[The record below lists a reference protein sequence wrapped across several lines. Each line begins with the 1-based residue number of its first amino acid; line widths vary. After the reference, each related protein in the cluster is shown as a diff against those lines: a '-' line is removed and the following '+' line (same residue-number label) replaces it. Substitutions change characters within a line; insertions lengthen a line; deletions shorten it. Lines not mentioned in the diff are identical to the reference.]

1 MEEELSARMDAQD
14 ALNIPKAPIAA
25 AVPAGGKKEKAPR
38 IVRGGKIEAVSPG
51 QPIISARVLELKN
64 LIGNPYSGVDL
75 DVRQGEV
82 VAIRGRNG
90 SGKSALLLTLAGRM
104 RFTKGSLEVLGYKL
118 PQRINAVQRRTGM
131 AHFEGL
137 NDVDESQR
145 IDSLIA
151 AEFDLYNRR
160 PSKDEVIAYLEEWNL
175 ADVARMRVADI
186 TEERLVMLYVALAWV
201 GHPHIIVVDDIESQL
216 TKTQST
222 QIMQKLIDLAHDRNV
237 TVLVGVLERDLA
249 AMADNALYM
258 EKKGR

>member
-1 MEEELSARMDAQD
+1 MEEELSGRMDAQD

-25 AVPAGGKKEKAPR
+25 AVPAGGKKEKAHR
-38 IVRGGKIEAVSPG
+38 IVRGGKIESVPAG
-51 QPIISARVLELKN
+51 QPIISARGLELKN
-64 LIGNPYSGVDL
+64 LIGNPYSGIDL
-75 DVRQGEV
+75 DVHQGEV

-104 RFTKGSLEVLGYKL
+104 RFTKGSLDVLGYKL
-118 PQRINAVQRRTGM
+118 PLHINAVQRRTGM
-131 AHFEGL
+131 AHFDGL
-137 NDVDESQR
+137 NDVDDSQR
-145 IDSLIA
+145 IDRLIA
-151 AEFDLYNRR
+151 AEFDLYNRH
-160 PSKDEVIAYLEEWNL
+160 PSKDEVIAYLDEWDL
-175 ADVARMRVADI
+175 GDIARMRVADI

-222 QIMQKLIDLAHDRNV
+222 QIMQKLIDLAHNRNV

-249 AMADNALYM
+249 AMADSALYM